1 MGEPKDEDMEGFQ
14 PAMMSFKAFLQTQD
28 DQISDEEAIRKYA
41 EYKLEFKRQQLNE
54 FFVTH
59 KEEEWFRQKYHPEDS
74 VKREA
79 ELLEMLEKRIEVF
92 KLFEEQG
99 KYNGLALDGE
109 NQDALV
115 KLLDSVV
122 IMLEGGTEFDLDI
135 LDMPDQEE
143 EDKKE
148 EAKRRRDAREEREKK
163 PARRSHSGSEPATF
177 DDENARLM
185 KKAKEFLDFMEPTRR
200 RMGLRMKRKLGRSE
214 NTAKQSKRRKN
225 LRDWKRRK
233 RKKVTRWRKMTR
245 KKMIRKMMT

>member
-1 MGEPKDEDMEGFQ
+1 MG
-14 PAMMSFKAFLQTQD
+14 
-28 DQISDEEAIRKYA
+28 A

-74 VKREA
+74 VKRKA

-92 KLFEEQG
+92 KLFQEQE

-109 NQDALV
+109 NQDSLV

-122 IMLEGGTEFDLDI
+122 IMLEGGTEHDLGI

-163 PARRSHSGSEPATF
+163 PAGRRIHSGSEPPAAPF

-185 KKAKEFLDFMEPTRR
+185 KKAKEFLNFMEPT
-200 RMGLRMKRKLGRSE
+200 E
-214 NTAKQSKRRKN
+214 
-225 LRDWKRRK
+225 
-233 RKKVTRWRKMTR
+233 KKEGEKEDGE
-245 KKMIRKMMT
+245 KGS